1 MFTCVFAGCKKQS
14 VDKEE
19 SSTSTTVQESSE
31 TVSDVIEE
39 SSEVSDTES
48 STDESSSTDVAS
60 TTASNDDKPPL
71 TSSTAD
77 KNAAQGFFGDVA
89 FIGDSISVGLR
100 LRATSTKRLPGATF
114 LARESYSSYH
124 AVNGSMLLT
133 YRGQKMS
140 PENAVKASGC
150 KKVFIMLGMNDLNMY
165 STLDGC
171 IRSMQTMISRIKS
184 KNPGVKIYIQS
195 MTPIVIGSEK
205 GRLNNKNIDQ
215 YNVMLKSLAASVGAV
230 YIDVATPLKNSA
242 NGLNPKYSSDQY
254 VHLNNTGL
262 DIWISA
268 LEKFAASQTP
278 VVQPTETTTKPVEST
293 TKPVETTT
301 KPVETTTKPIE
312 TTTTKPAE
320 TTTAATTTTTTTTT
334 TTQPEIPATT
344 AGFDEE

>member
-1 MFTCVFAGCKKQS
+1 MDATDETTDVS
-14 VDKEE
+14 VSE
-19 SSTSTTVQESSE
+19 SGT
-31 TVSDVIEE
+31 D
-39 SSEVSDTES
+39 ES
-48 STDESSSTDVAS
+48 STDNASSTTLA
-60 TTASNDDKPPL
+60 NDEKPPL

-133 YRGQKMS
+133 YRGQKMT
-140 PENAVKASGC
+140 PEDAVKASGC

-165 STLDGC
+165 SSLDGC

-215 YNVMLKSLAASVGAV
+215 YNVMLKSLAASIGAV
-230 YIDVATPLKNSA
+230 YIDVATPLKNSS

-268 LEKFAASQTP
+268 LERFAAGQAP
-278 VVQPTETTTKPVEST
+278 VVQPTETTTKTVEST
-293 TKPVETTT
+293 TKV
-301 KPVETTTKPIE
+301 V
-312 TTTTKPAE
+312 AE
-320 TTTAATTTTTTTTT
+320 TTQPTTVLTTAPVTVPTTTVT
-334 TTQPEIPATT
+334 TTQPVTSAPTITTTQPVTVATT
-344 AGFDEE
+344 QATTTASVEE